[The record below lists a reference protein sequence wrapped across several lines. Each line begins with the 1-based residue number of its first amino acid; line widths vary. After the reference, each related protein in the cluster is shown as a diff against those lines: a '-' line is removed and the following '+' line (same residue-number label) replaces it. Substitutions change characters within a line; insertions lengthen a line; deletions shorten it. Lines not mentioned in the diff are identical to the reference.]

1 MSNRQGVWSLVAQY
15 QAIADQD
22 WTMAP
27 GAPTGVSATAGNAQ
41 ATVAFSAP
49 SFTGIPAGITGF
61 KVTSSEG
68 ETATGSASPITVTGL
83 TNGTSYTFSV
93 QAQNA
98 IGFGAASSNSSSVS
112 PAAPIGM
119 FFGGESSSN
128 RLDTV
133 NKVTLGTTGNA
144 TDFGNLTAALHS
156 AAGLAS
162 TTRAITTGGSEA
174 SATNEINYKSWS
186 SSGNFFDFGNLNV
199 GRQGHGGCGSST
211 RGVSMMGDSGEASME
226 YITLASTGNGTD
238 FGDSASVGGGLA
250 TSCSSDTRG
259 IAFRGGFIGSSYTN
273 SIEYITIANTGNASD
288 FGDMLNAMTSIGVA
302 ASNKTR
308 GIHFGG
314 YYNNPTEKV
323 NVIQYITIASTGD
336 ATDFGNL
343 AGVTF
348 FGGACA
354 GETRALRAGGDG
366 RSNEISYVTIAST
379 GDSTDFGD
387 LTYSLARRCGG
398 TSSNHGGL
406 Q

>member
-1 MSNRQGVWSLVAQY
+1 MSNRQGVWSLSAHL
-15 QAIADQD
+15 QAIADTD

-68 ETATGSASPITVTGL
+68 ETATGSSSPLTVTGL

-144 TDFGNLTAALHS
+144 VDYGNLTAALHS

-174 SATNEINYKSWS
+174 SANNEINYKNWS
-186 SSGNFFDFGNLNV
+186 SDGNFFDYGNLNV

-211 RGVSMMGDSGEASME
+211 RGVSMMGESGEESIE

-238 FGDSASVGGGLA
+238 FGDSSLAGGEA

-259 IAFRGGFIGSSYTN
+259 IAFRAGYLGGSYTN
-273 SIEYITIANTGNASD
+273 TIEYITIANTGNTSD
-288 FGDMLNAMTSIGVA
+288 FGDMLNGMLAIGVA

-314 YYNNPTEKV
+314 YYYNPTEKV
-323 NVIQYITIASTGD
+323 NVIQYITIASAGN

-354 GETRALRAGGDG
+354 GETRALRAGGDN

-379 GDSTDFGD
+379 GNSTDFGD